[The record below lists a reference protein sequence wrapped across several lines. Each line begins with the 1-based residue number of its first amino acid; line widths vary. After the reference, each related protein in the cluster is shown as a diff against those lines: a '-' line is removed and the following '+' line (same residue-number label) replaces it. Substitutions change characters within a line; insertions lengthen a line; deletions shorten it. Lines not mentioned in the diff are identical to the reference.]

1 MDAGGA
7 ALQQPL
13 LPPSA
18 PSTSSQGRAEA
29 AAGEGEGEELRVE
42 YEELVVEARG
52 SLGEA
57 RRLLALAA
65 PLSAGQVL
73 SYLGYLIVVAQIG
86 RRLGPLQLSAV
97 SLGSTFFNIT
107 GLSL

>member
-1 MDAGGA
+1 MDADDA
-7 ALQQPL
+7 AQEPL

-18 PSTSSQGRAEA
+18 PASQA
-29 AAGEGEGEELRVE
+29 GEELRIE
-42 YEELVVEARG
+42 YHAAELVEARG
-52 SLGEA
+52 GWGEA

-73 SYLGYLIVVAQIG
+73 SYLGYIMVVAQIG
-86 RRLGPLQLSAV
+86 RLGPLPLAAV
-97 SLGSTFFNIT
+97 SLGSTFFNVT